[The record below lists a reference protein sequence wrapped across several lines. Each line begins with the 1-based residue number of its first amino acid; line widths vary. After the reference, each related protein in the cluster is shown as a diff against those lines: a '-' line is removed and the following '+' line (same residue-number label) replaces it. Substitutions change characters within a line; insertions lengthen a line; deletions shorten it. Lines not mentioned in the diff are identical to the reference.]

1 MDYVWRRSALSM
13 FTLASIMALVG
24 GLVVLLTS
32 VSPAVPLVLSIL
44 IVFVQYAIGPV
55 FIQWL
60 VPAYVCT
67 KLPDGSG
74 YADGQLLGQ
83 IVAKQCQLA
92 GVPLVKLG
100 VIDDGTPNAFA
111 FGRTQRDARIWV
123 SRGLCERL
131 DERELNAVIAH
142 EVGHVKNRDF
152 IVMTVAAIIP
162 MLLYYIYLFGRDER
176 DQTAVVAWAAYIGY
190 LLSQLAVLAL
200 SRARELGA
208 DHASCERT
216 GDGEA
221 LCSALVK
228 IAYGIGQGDRQRGVQ
243 VQALKAADRKKE
255 ARALE
260 RQGHRF
266 KSVRALGI
274 ANDRVDGALVD
285 SIEAGIDPKAAL
297 AAMKW
302 DAINPWGRFSEKL
315 ATHPLVLNRIAAL
328 ENSGLPGAPSS
339 WHATELKGIQGPEV
353 TAARARFWWELP
365 VRYLGFVA
373 LAAALVVGIETG
385 GHAQLAG
392 ELGMVAGALLTV
404 RALCRT
410 PLTGFTPVDRVTSLL
425 SRMDASPVT
434 GIPVSIKGRVLGRAM
449 PGYIFSADIVVQ
461 DESGYVPVLYTNQ
474 LPFFRT
480 FFALCRAGRFA
491 DEDVIV
497 TGWYRRDMG
506 PYLELR
512 RVIPANGKAAGNSQF
527 LINYTLSLICLA
539 VSAVVVASTF
549 AQ

>member
-1 MDYVWRRSALSM
+1 MSI
-13 FTLASIMALVG
+13 LASVLALVG
-24 GLVVLLTS
+24 GLVVLFTS
-32 VSPAVPLVLSIL
+32 VPPAVPLVLSIL
-44 IVFVQYAIGPV
+44 LVLAQYAFGPV
-55 FIQWL
+55 LIQWL
-60 VPAYVCT
+60 IPAYVCT
-67 KLPDGSG
+67 KTADGAG
-74 YADGQLLGQ
+74 YADGTLLGQ

-142 EVGHVKNRDF
+142 EVAHVRNRDF
-152 IVMTVAAIIP
+152 IVMTIAAIIP
-162 MLLYYIYLFGRDER
+162 MVLYYIYAFGRGQR

-221 LCSALVK
+221 LSSALVK
-228 IAYGIGQGDRQRGVQ
+228 IAYGIGQADRQRSNQ
-243 VQALKAADRKKE
+243 VAALIAANQKKQ
-255 ARALE
+255 ARALV

-266 KSVRALGI
+266 TSVRALGI
-274 ANDRVDGALVD
+274 GNDRVDGALVD
-285 SIEAGIDPKAAL
+285 SIESGIDPKAAL

-302 DAINPWGRFSEKL
+302 DAINPWGRFTEKL
-315 ATHPLVLNRIAAL
+315 ATHPLVINRIAAL
-328 ENSGLPGAPSS
+328 ETSGLPGAPSS
-339 WHATELKGIQGPEV
+339 WHAAELKRIQGPEV
-353 TAARARFWWELP
+353 DAARARFWWELP
-365 VRYLGFVA
+365 VRYVGFIALIAAVA
-373 LAAALVVGIETG
+373 VGFEQ
-385 GHAQLAG
+385 GHLQVAG
-392 ELGMVAGALLTV
+392 ELGLVAGTLLTI
-404 RALCRT
+404 RALRRT
-410 PLTGFTPVDRVTSLL
+410 PLTGFTPVDRVTALL
-425 SRMDASPVT
+425 GRMDASPVT

-449 PGYIFSADIVVQ
+449 PGYIVSADIVVQ

-491 DEDVIV
+491 NEDVIV
-497 TGWYRRDMG
+497 TGWYRRDTG

-512 RVIPANGKAAGNSQF
+512 KVVPANGKAAGNSQF
-527 LINYTLSLICLA
+527 LINYTLSLMCLA
-539 VSAVVVASTF
+539 ISAIVIVASLTP
-549 AQ
+549 